1 MVFLLP
7 GAADCRRRRDSALV
21 LMELVLWK
29 MDITLN
35 SPHEPL

>member
-1 MVFLLP
+1 MFLLP
-7 GAADCRRRRDSALV
+7 GAADCRGRRDYALM